1 MINCRLYGGV
11 NMIQQHVPHYFLN
24 QVVSELGE
32 PCEAIYNELKEGNIR
47 EFLKDIIS
55 TEFTPANTKEIRR
68 GTNKLAQA
76 TKKRWYKSLADSV
89 KKTKKSK
96 KTEIL
101 KEIALL
107 ESLIDMYGFSEFKK
121 LHNVETMDELIK
133 KRLDE
138 VAKWCSDKESRL
150 MDYKYIRDKTPTQIK
165 KALRY
170 DAIIA
175 IADVLIKN
183 FDGNLNKIIID
194 QPLKYA
200 DHPVGNTSLTKMKLT
215 DKSVLID
222 NKLHYIS
229 EYRPGED
236 YSLHTLVS
244 QELLSEE
251 KILRSI
257 DNTDLEIFRSVISL
271 RDNKQFFE
279 NRKVYVTIGDLVRA
293 TYGSDNKKNYNA
305 VKERLM
311 KMANV
316 TFNVIEPNRTLV
328 FGIFDRLDIQP
339 LGNGEIA
346 EITINEEI
354 HQNYVKGQVIRAY
367 SDRLASFQNKAS
379 QTLIFPL
386 QKERFLC
393 YFRQTGYSATF
404 DYTYFIHKVQFRS
417 KRKDVNLALIEQC
430 LQDFV
435 TQKVTVESYE
445 RKRDSFLINFFPV
458 ETYEVEDLL
467 GNQQLTHF
475 IEEVPEQ
482 INLK

>member
-1 MINCRLYGGV
+1 
-11 NMIQQHVPHYFLN
+11 MIQQHVPHYFLN
-24 QVVSELGE
+24 QVVSELGDK
-32 PCEAIYNELKEGNIR
+32 CEAIYNDLNEGNIR
-47 EFLKDIIS
+47 EFLKDIIT
-55 TEFTPANTKEIRR
+55 TEFTPTNTREIRR
-68 GTNKLAQA
+68 VTNKLAQA
-76 TKKRWYKSLADSV
+76 MKKRWCDTLSESTKSN
-89 KKTKKSK
+89 KKTKK
-96 KTEIL
+96 TELL
-101 KEIALL
+101 KEVELL

-121 LHNVETMDELIK
+121 LHDVNSINELIE

-138 VAKWCSDKESRL
+138 VSVWCQDKDTRL
-150 MDYKYIRDKTPTQIK
+150 IDYKYIKDKTPNQIK

-170 DAIIA
+170 DSIIV

-200 DHPVGNTSLTKMKLT
+200 DHPVGNTSLTKMNIS
-215 DKSVLID
+215 DQSVLID

-229 EYRPGED
+229 EYRPGEE
-236 YSLHTLVS
+236 YSLLTLVS
-244 QELLSEE
+244 QDILSEE
-251 KILRSI
+251 KMLRAI
-257 DNTDLEIFRSVISL
+257 DNTDLEIFRAVIAM
-271 RDNKQFFE
+271 RDNKLFFE
-279 NRKVYVTIGDLVRA
+279 NRKVYVSIGDLVRS
-293 TYGSDNKKNYNA
+293 TYGSDNKQSYDA

-316 TFNVIEPNRTLV
+316 TFNVIEPQRTLV

-367 SDRLASFQNKAS
+367 SDRLASFENKAS

-393 YFRQTGYSATF
+393 YFRQTGYSAKF

-417 KRKDVNLALIEQC
+417 KRKDVNLALIEEC

-435 TQKVTVESYE
+435 NQKVTVESYV
-445 RKRDSFLINFFPV
+445 RSRDSFLINFFPV
-458 ETYEVEDLL
+458 ESYEVEDLL

-482 INLK
+482 LSLHLEQ

>member
-1 MINCRLYGGV
+1 MN
-11 NMIQQHVPHYFLN
+11 QQHVPHYFLN

-32 PCEAIYNELKEGNIR
+32 KCEAIYNEIEEGNIR
-47 EFLKDIIS
+47 DFLKDIIS
-55 TEFTPANTKEIRR
+55 TEFTHTNTREIRR
-68 GTNKLAQA
+68 VTTKLAQA
-76 TKKRWYKSLADSV
+76 TKKRWSDSLADSI
-89 KKTKKSK
+89 KKTKNSK
-96 KTEIL
+96 KTELI
-101 KEIALL
+101 KEISLL
-107 ESLIDMYGFSEFKK
+107 ESLIDMYGISDFKK
-121 LHNVETMDELIK
+121 LHNVETIDELIQ
-133 KRLDE
+133 KRVQE
-138 VAKWCSDKESRL
+138 VAEWCSDKESRL
-150 MDYKYIRDKTPTQIK
+150 FEYKYIRDKTPSQIK

-175 IADVLIKN
+175 VADVLINN

-194 QPLKYA
+194 HPLKYA
-200 DHPVGNTSLTKMKLT
+200 DHPVGNTSLTKMNLT

-229 EYRPGED
+229 EYRPGEN

-244 QELLSEE
+244 QDLLSEE
-251 KILRSI
+251 KILRAI
-257 DNTDLEIFRSVISL
+257 DNTDLEIFRSVISM

-279 NRKVYVTIGDLVRA
+279 NRKVYVTIGDLVRT
-293 TYGSDNKKNYNA
+293 TYGSDNKKNYDA
-305 VKERLM
+305 VKGRLM

-316 TFNVIEPNRTLV
+316 TFNVIEPNRTLI

-339 LGNGEIA
+339 HGNGEIA

-367 SDRLASFQNKAS
+367 SDRLASFENKAS

-417 KRKDVNLALIEQC
+417 KRKDVNLALIEEC

-435 TQKVTVESYE
+435 NQQVTVESYE
-445 RKRDSFLINFFPV
+445 RKRDTFLINFFPV

-467 GNQQLTHF
+467 GNQQLNHF
-475 IEEVPEQ
+475 IEEAPEQ
-482 INLK
+482 ISLQLGI